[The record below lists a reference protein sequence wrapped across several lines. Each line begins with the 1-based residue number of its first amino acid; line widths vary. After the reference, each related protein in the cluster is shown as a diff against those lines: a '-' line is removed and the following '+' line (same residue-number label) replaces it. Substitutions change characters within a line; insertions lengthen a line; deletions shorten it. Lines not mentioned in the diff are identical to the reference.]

1 MKNTLRKSLLGMM
14 IFAAVLFTLNYF
26 ATERQEL
33 IIIISLIQCILI
45 VGIFIII
52 YNFYKEWKESTSN
65 DN

>member
-26 ATERQEL
+26 ATERQEF
-33 IIIISLIQCILI
+33 IIIISLIQCTLI